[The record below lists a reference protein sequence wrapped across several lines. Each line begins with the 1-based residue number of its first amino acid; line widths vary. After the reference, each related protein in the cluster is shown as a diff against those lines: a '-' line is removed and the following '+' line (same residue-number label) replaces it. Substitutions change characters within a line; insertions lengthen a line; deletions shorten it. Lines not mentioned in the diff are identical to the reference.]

1 MRRDN
6 RRKPVD
12 DGLDVK
18 KMVYITG
25 SVLALAVIVFVIT
38 FLLYSNKLESQT
50 NLGSLNTN
58 KIGNISTEEAS
69 TQYGKTVNEVKGENI
84 EIGST
89 ESSTENKS
97 GTATQSGNAS
107 NSSSTSKSGN
117 TSNSSSTSSSGS
129 TNSDTGSK
137 VAINTSAAEQK
148 VESSKQNENKETDKT
163 TETEKVPD
171 PEFVKPVDGA
181 IIKEFA
187 DNKLVY
193 SSTLDVWST
202 HNGIDIEAEQRSVVK
217 ASADGTITSIKNDPR
232 YGLTV
237 IIEHVNGYKTVYAN
251 LLSTEFV
258 KQGEK
263 VKQGQSIGT
272 VGNTA
277 AFEISDE
284 AHLHFELL
292 KDNEQQDPELYLN

>member
-50 NLGSLNTN
+50 NLGRLNTN
-58 KIGNISTEEAS
+58 IIGNISAEEAS

-89 ESSTENKS
+89 EGSSSSAENKS
-97 GTATQSGNAS
+97 ETDTQNGNAS
-107 NSSSTSKSGN
+107 NSSSA
-117 TSNSSSTSSSGS
+117 SNSGS
-129 TNSDTGSK
+129 TNNDASSK

-148 VESSKQNENKETDKT
+148 VENSKQNENKETNKT
-163 TETEKVPD
+163 NETEKVPD